1 MVRVLIVDDSRV
13 TQEFL
18 KHVFSYDPSIEVV
31 GFAGD
36 GSEVLELINNKHPDV
51 ITMDIHMHRVNGYD
65 ATRLIM
71 ENAPTPIVVVSES
84 INVKEETFLFKALE
98 AGALAV
104 VARPSGIGSSEHAA
118 GVRELIRTVKM
129 MSEIKLVRR
138 LAKPPIKNTTEPNY
152 IFLTPNP
159 RKIELIAI
167 GASTGGPPVLLKI
180 LSLLPPDLPVPVL
193 IVQHISPGFVESF
206 TNWLSRASQFP
217 LHIAEHGQQTK
228 PGHGYVAPDGFHMG
242 IGSDKKIELSNHPP
256 ENGLRPSVDH
266 LFRSAQKFGTRAV
279 GVLLTGMGKDGAAE
293 LKAMK
298 DAGAFTIAQDEDSS
312 VVFGMPGE
320 AVKIGAASCV
330 LAPEEI
336 GNLLNKLVARAKR
349 GSEK

>member
-18 KHVFSYDPSIEVV
+18 TYIFSRDPSIEVV
-31 GFAGD
+31 GFADD
-36 GSEVLELINNKHPDV
+36 GSEVLDIIKSKHPDV
-51 ITMDIHMHRVNGYD
+51 ITMDIHMRRVNGFD

-71 ENAPTPIVVVSES
+71 ENAPTPIVIVSES
-84 INVKEETFLFKALE
+84 TRAKEETFLFNALE

-104 VARPSGIGSSEHAA
+104 VARPPGIGVAGHNAA
-118 GVRELIRTVKM
+118 AREMIRTVKM

-138 LAKPPIKNTTEPNY
+138 LVKPPKKQAAEPKY
-152 IFLTPNP
+152 IPFTPRP
-159 RKIELIAI
+159 KEIELIAI

-180 LSLLPPDLPVPVL
+180 LSLLSPDLPVPVL
-193 IVQHISPGFVESF
+193 IVQHISQGFVEGFS
-206 TNWLSRASQFP
+206 NWLSSATKFP
-217 LHIAEHGQQTK
+217 LHIAEHGQQTT

-242 IGSDKKIELSNHPP
+242 IGSDKKIVLSNQAP

-266 LFRSAQKFGTRAV
+266 LFRSAQKFGTQAV

-293 LKAMK
+293 LKILK
-298 DAGAFTIAQDEDSS
+298 DAGAFTIAQDEASS

-336 GNLLNKLVARAKR
+336 GNLLNNLLAKANG
-349 GSEK
+349 GS